1 MIRAFIAIAVVSALT
16 LSACGGKKAATPVEG
31 ANCDAVYYEG
41 EGSPDAIIVSD
52 FPRRGPERRE
62 ITTPMTEAIKLALRR
77 RDFRAGDRR
86 VGYQSCDDSD
96 GVDFDEAACRANAK
110 AYVADRDVL
119 GVIGTFNSGCATQ
132 ILPIIGK
139 RSAGPLAMISPSN
152 TYLGLTS
159 AGTGVCC
166 GHPAT
171 LYPDGIRSYV
181 RVVPP
186 DDRQGSAGAVAVT
199 DRGAHRAVVLVQRSE
214 DYSIALAGSF
224 GRAARAQ
231 GMKVKTIGYE
241 AQPSFAGLARQVA
254 GYAPDAVYIG
264 GLSNANGRRLVED
277 LRAALGGDVI
287 LIGGDAWIGLAA
299 DLGPSGEGML
309 VTHAG
314 APAEHL
320 PPAGASFVAALGIP
334 AAMLRDKWVPESGQA
349 TEALLD
355 AIGRSDGTRVSV
367 AKALR
372 AMRVKGGIL
381 GDFRFDANGD
391 IDPALFSLYR
401 FHAGKEVLAGTIAVP
416 GELSR

>member
-1 MIRAFIAIAVVSALT
+1 MVSALT

-299 DLGPSGEGML
+299 GPRPLGRRDARHPRGRSSRASATCGCRASSRRSGFRPPCCATSGYPS
-309 VTHAG
+309 
-314 APAEHL
+314 PARRQRRY
-320 PPAGASFVAALGIP
+320 F
-334 AAMLRDKWVPESGQA
+334 
-349 TEALLD
+349 D

-367 AKALR
+367 AKALK